1 MDGLVKVAA
10 GAVVAV
16 AAVVALGVGALDHVK
31 TLAGDFLGEAQN
43 TAVQSAESLTQQGA
57 GLAAAMATLG
67 MGTVQDTTSGQLSR
81 ALQFCLDNTLL
92 TTEEVN
98 PVRPGMTASGESAA
112 GQGGRSSSGSTDLES
127 SLRALGGEVKR
138 SAQNS
143 ACDLVLSTARAT
155 APKG

>member
-67 MGTVQDTTSGQLSR
+67 MGTVQDTTSGQLTR

-92 TTEEVN
+92 TTEE
-98 PVRPGMTASGESAA
+98 
-112 GQGGRSSSGSTDLES
+112 L
-127 SLRALGGEVKR
+127 SLIHI
-138 SAQNS
+138 
-143 ACDLVLSTARAT
+143 
-155 APKG
+155 